1 MTSQDQ
7 HDVFPLSAFVEMCFS
22 FCHVCRQ
29 VTAYGGELRYTVS
42 FEPYQ
47 RSRVIDGRPDVV
59 LQGNNIFL
67 EHFSRTKLLPRLP
80 QTVTVTFREVCFTVH
95 LKPEGLRWCVYSH
108 SCVCCQAEWRRT
120 DGQPCTREHLLMALA
135 DVAVFMIRATYA
147 DSMVETR

>member
-7 HDVFPLSAFVEMCFS
+7 HDAFPLCAFVEVCFS
-22 FCHVCRQ
+22 FRHVCRQ

-67 EHFSRTKLLPRLP
+67 EHFSQTKVLPRLP

-95 LKPEGLRWCVYSH
+95 LKPEGLRCVGVSI
-108 SCVCCQAEWRRT
+108 VTLVFAARRNGGVLT
-120 DGQPCTREHLLMALA
+120 VSRAL
-135 DVAVFMIRATYA
+135 VSTC
-147 DSMVETR
+147 